1 MIIKDFIKTI
11 NIVGKKTFLKIFS
24 LTFFIMILE
33 IMGVAIVVPFIEI
46 ILGKPDQ
53 FIKKYNFL
61 ELEVL
66 NQTENFVTFAILT
79 LIVFFMI
86 KSLFS
91 IFVNRSFVYTVYR
104 TRTKVQK
111 KILDNF
117 IGQNLERH
125 LNKNSSHMI
134 NIINNREVIPE
145 LIQSNCNPSNIF
157 KHVNDLLDNP
167 QKLENQVS
175 KIQAILN
182 KFKTTEPSSNLAA
195 LSLKKFL

>member
-86 KSLFS
+86 KSLF
-91 IFVNRSFVYTVYR
+91 
-104 TRTKVQK
+104 
-111 KILDNF
+111 
-117 IGQNLERH
+117 
-125 LNKNSSHMI
+125 NS
-134 NIINNREVIPE
+134 
-145 LIQSNCNPSNIF
+145 
-157 KHVNDLLDNP
+157 
-167 QKLENQVS
+167 
-175 KIQAILN
+175 
-182 KFKTTEPSSNLAA
+182 
-195 LSLKKFL
+195 